1 VTETPPQAPY
11 TVVLVDD
18 QSEFLELARGLL
30 ARGAALQVVGDANSG
45 EAALALIAQLAPQPD
60 IALVDVE
67 MPGLDGFETARRL
80 RALAPTV
87 RVILTSASSNTRYA
101 AAAVGVG
108 AVFLPKRRLSA
119 KAVLDL
125 VV

>member
-30 ARGAALQVVGDANSG
+30 ARGAALQVVGDASSG